1 MHSNSSTSAVGGFF
15 ALKYLLYL
23 KFIFHFH
30 CLILV
35 QPSLIHPQ
43 TIRTAFQLVPPLALD
58 PPFPIH
64 PTYFVSGT
72 LPKIPLSLS
81 SSREVQQLYH
91 FKSRFPSILLNLT
104 SLVLNILF
112 LWSGQVLLYT
122 SPQTSLPAVPW
133 PSCLAHPFSFC
144 HHNSASSRPTSNPFC
159 LWSLLFGQHWPP
171 FALGQSTAVLVGGW
185 FNLEQERQR
194 KVAVLQGNS
203 WVLCP
208 LFKNV
213 TKNK

>member
-1 MHSNSSTSAVGGFF
+1 MNFFLEIIYFYQAFNKTVVKIFHLFHSFKINFFLKVYLEETNTKKSVSLLCSSFF
-15 ALKYLLYL
+15 SSGNLILDFLCIGPEMPMMKYLLYL

-112 LWSGQVLLYT
+112 L
-122 SPQTSLPAVPW
+122 
-133 PSCLAHPFSFC
+133 
-144 HHNSASSRPTSNPFC
+144 
-159 LWSLLFGQHWPP
+159 
-171 FALGQSTAVLVGGW
+171 
-185 FNLEQERQR
+185 
-194 KVAVLQGNS
+194 
-203 WVLCP
+203 
-208 LFKNV
+208 
-213 TKNK
+213 